1 MIGEPLDEE
10 QIVDILKRES
20 DAAKDYCEGELREE
34 QEAALRYF
42 EAQSFG
48 NEEEG
53 RSKVILPDVQE
64 ACDYMKISMLAPFVA
79 GDLVVEFE
87 AEQEEDEEGAEEA
100 THAIQYSFMR
110 QQDGY
115 RVLHD
120 WIDAALKEKIGAVKT
135 TCQTET
141 RVSRETVIIN
151 AEQMAAIEMLGDEAE
166 ALLEGAEVENVNE
179 NEDGSFNVVLKREIE
194 KKRFVDIPIP
204 SEELRFKRRTK
215 HEDDTDYIAHVVPM
229 TRSELVDMGFDA
241 EQVYD
246 LTLDDDEDFTERD
259 DTRGSDYS
267 WRDEES
273 SEALQ
278 ILQYC
283 EEYARIDIDGDG
295 IAERVKVCR
304 VGDEVLKY
312 ADGGEMAI
320 ETIDEQPI
328 VVFTPYP
335 RAHRMVGISLAEKVM
350 DLQLLRSTTA
360 RQLMDGMYNSNMPR
374 FWIPEASIGD
384 NTIDDLLNV
393 IPGSPVR
400 GGNGPMPQDMT
411 GTFDVGKSL
420 QVMEMWT
427 GERETRTGITRLNQ
441 GLDDDTL
448 NKTATGMMSMQAK
461 GEQHEEF
468 LARNFA
474 ECLARLFGKKYRLMK
489 REGEKFRVKVD
500 GQYREADPTM
510 WPEEMNLQIR
520 VGLGTNSKQK
530 RIQSRMMFA
539 PILAEG
545 KEAGMVEG
553 KHLFKAVDGLVRDL
567 GLGKGSDF
575 WIDPDAPPEID
586 PETGQPIEKPE
597 KPDPAMLEVQAK
609 QQESQAKLQMDQQKA
624 QGQIQID
631 QMKAQ
636 ASIEAERERNAM
648 QMSVAREK
656 AELEAE
662 LARDRAE
669 FEAKLAQE
677 RATFEQMMAMKSQE
691 ANVPDNRP
699 GGDLSK

>member
-1 MIGEPLDEE
+1 MIGEPLDED
-10 QIVDILKRES
+10 QIVDILKREYE
-20 DAAKDYCEGELREE
+20 AAKDYCEGELRDE
-34 QEAALRYF
+34 QDAALRYF
-42 EAQSFG
+42 EAESFG

-53 RSKVILPDVQE
+53 RSKVVLPDVQE
-64 ACDYMKISMLAPFVA
+64 ACDYMKISMLAPFVS
-79 GDLVVEFE
+79 GDMVVEFE
-87 AEQEEDEEGAEEA
+87 AEQEEDEAGAEDA

-120 WIDAALKEKIGAVKT
+120 WIDSALKEKIGAVKT
-135 TCQTET
+135 TVITET
-141 RVSRETVIIN
+141 RVSRETVQIDPI
-151 AEQMAAIEMLGDEAE
+151 QMAAIEAMGDEAQM
-166 ALLEGAEVENVNE
+166 LIGDAEVENVNE
-179 NEDGSFNVVLKREIE
+179 NEDGTFNVVLKRQV
-194 KKRFVDIPIP
+194 KRKRFIDIPIP

-241 EQVYD
+241 EQVYA
-246 LTLDDDEDFTERD
+246 LTLDDEEDYNERD
-259 DTRGSDYS
+259 DTRGEDYS

-278 ILQYC
+278 ILQFC
-283 EEYARIDIDGDG
+283 EEYARIDMDGDG
-295 IAERVKVCR
+295 IAERVKICR
-304 VGDEVLKY
+304 VGDEILRY
-312 ADGGEMAI
+312 ADGEPAI

-374 FWIPEASIGD
+374 FWIPEQSLGD
-384 NTIDDLLNV
+384 NTLDDLLNP

-400 GGNGPMPQDMT
+400 GGNGPPPQDMS

-420 QVMEMWT
+420 QVMELWT

-441 GLDDDTL
+441 GLSDDTL
-448 NKTATGMMSMQAK
+448 NKTASGMLSMQAK

-474 ECLARLFGKKYRLMK
+474 ECLARLFAKKYRLMK

-500 GQYREADPTM
+500 GQYREADPTT
-510 WPEEMNLQIR
+510 WPEEMNIQIR

-530 RIQSRMMFA
+530 RIQARMMLA

-545 KEAGMVEG
+545 KLEGMVTD
-553 KHLFKAVDGLVRDL
+553 KHLFNAVDGLVRDL
-567 GLGKGSDF
+567 GLGKGADF
-575 WIDPDAPPEID
+575 WVDPEAPPKVD

-597 KPDPAMLEVQAK
+597 KPDPMAMEIQAK
-609 QQESQAKLQMDQQKA
+609 QQEMQTKMQLEQAKVQSTLQME
-624 QGQIQID
+624 

-636 ASIEAERERNAM
+636 AQVEAERERNAM
-648 QMSVAREK
+648 QMQVAREK

-662 LARDRAE
+662 LARDKAR
-669 FEAKLAQE
+669 FEAELARE
-677 RATFEQMMAMKSQE
+677 KMTFEQQMAMMSRD
-691 ANVPDNRP
+691 ANMPVNRP
-699 GGDLSK
+699 GGDLDK